1 MFEQILSL
9 PIEKKIGQL
18 FFIGLSGVELNDDSR
33 SLLEEISPGGICL
46 FARNIRNAEQTR
58 ILLDK
63 IREIS
68 KVEPVLSLDQEGG
81 VVDRLR
87 RILTPM
93 PSAASLKTIEE
104 ATRAAEITSET
115 IRILGFNMN
124 FAPVVDITDEARK
137 KFSNGL
143 YSRAFGASENETI
156 RLAGAYLE
164 TIQAKG
170 CLGCIKHFPGLGA
183 AAADSHEELPLIDIS
198 KEELFDK
205 DLRPYREIIKKAQAH
220 AIMIAHA
227 GFPRVDLQETDTS
240 GKLLPAS
247 LSRNFVTGLLREELN
262 FGGVAITDDLE
273 MGAIVKNY
281 GIGEACKTAVSAGE
295 DMLAICADPNA
306 VREGFYAVLKSVRNN
321 EISETRI
328 DESLRRI
335 THLKSRLSPP
345 LPFSGARLET
355 ISKEIAEFNKS
366 LHYSYGG

>member
-18 FFIGLSGVELNDDSR
+18 FFIGLSGVELNDESR
-33 SLLEEISPGGICL
+33 FLLEEISPGGVCL
-46 FARNIRNAEQTR
+46 FTRNIRNAEQTR
-58 ILLDK
+58 TLLDK
-63 IREIS
+63 IRESSVI
-68 KVEPVLSLDQEGG
+68 EPVLSLDQEGG

-104 ATRAAEITSET
+104 VTKAAEITSET
-115 IRILGFNMN
+115 IRLLGFNMN
-124 FAPVVDITDEARK
+124 FAPVVDITDEPRR

-143 YSRAFGASENETI
+143 YSRAFGASEDETI

-164 TIQAKG
+164 TLQANG

-183 AAADSHEELPLIDIS
+183 ATVDSHEELPFIDVS
-198 KEELFDK
+198 KQELLDK
-205 DLRPYREIIKKAQAH
+205 DLLPYRDFIKSGNAH

-227 GFPRVDLQETDTS
+227 GFPRVDLQETDS
-240 GKLLPAS
+240 NGKLLPAS

-262 FGGVAITDDLE
+262 FNGVAITDDLE

-281 GIGEACKTAVSAGE
+281 GVCEACKTAVAAGE
-295 DMLAICADPNA
+295 DMLAVCADADA
-306 VREGFYAVLKSVRNN
+306 VRAGFYAVLEAVKKN
-321 EISETRI
+321 EISEQRI

-335 THLKSRLSPP
+335 AHLKSMLSPP
-345 LPFSGARLET
+345 LPFSTERLDT
-355 ISKEIAEFNKS
+355 LSKEIAEFNKS
-366 LHYSYGG
+366 LNYSYGG